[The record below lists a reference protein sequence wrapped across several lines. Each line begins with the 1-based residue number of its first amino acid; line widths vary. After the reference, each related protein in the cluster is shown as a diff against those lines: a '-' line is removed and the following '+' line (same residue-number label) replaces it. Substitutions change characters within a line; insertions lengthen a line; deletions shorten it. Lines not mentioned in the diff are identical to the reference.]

1 MKQCNTVV
9 VLLTMERYF
18 LKCSYYKDKSQIKFT
33 YFLQILSGAFL
44 LASKFG
50 FNNQMLGI
58 GHKLLPYLKM
68 LGTALLVSYGNF
80 RLFKIDLNTFL
91 S

>member
-18 LKCSYYKDKSQIKFT
+18 LKFSYYKDKSQIKFT

>member
-1 MKQCNTVV
+1 M
-9 VLLTMERYF
+9 
-18 LKCSYYKDKSQIKFT
+18 
-33 YFLQILSGAFL
+33 QILSGAL
-44 LASKFG
+44 LLSSKFG

-80 RLFKIDLNTFL
+80 WLFKIDFNIL